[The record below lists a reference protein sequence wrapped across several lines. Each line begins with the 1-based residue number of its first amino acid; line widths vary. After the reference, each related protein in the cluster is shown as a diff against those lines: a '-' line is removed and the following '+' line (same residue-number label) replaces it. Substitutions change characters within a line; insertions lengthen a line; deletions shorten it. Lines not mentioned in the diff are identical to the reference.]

1 MTPRDE
7 INPRTGESYNNVM
20 AEMAREKADHA
31 ATMKRLKQRAK
42 EARE

>member
-1 MTPRDE
+1 MTPRSE

-20 AEMAREKADHA
+20 AEIAREKHA